1 MVVDFKEQSLEFLKK
16 IFFDMLT
23 NIPYFI
29 SLIKV
34 RCKKKKKSCAPLYQ
48 SQHMICSLRAH
59 MFRLFSADVRL
70 RARWEL
76 VKEDR
81 RSYGGGLVASKASLQ
96 EDMHFPS
103 TQPTP

>member
-34 RCKKKKKSCAPLYQ
+34 RCKNKKKKLCPLISITAYD
-48 SQHMICSLRAH
+48 L
-59 MFRLFSADVRL
+59 LF
-70 RARWEL
+70 
-76 VKEDR
+76 KG
-81 RSYGGGLVASKASLQ
+81 SYV
-96 EDMHFPS
+96 
-103 TQPTP
+103 